1 LEGLGVK
8 TAALAGPNMDEVS
21 WAPDGT

>member
-8 TAALAGPNMDEVS
+8 TAALAGLNADEVS
-21 WAPDGT
+21 WAADWT